1 MSGPG
6 LYGALLH
13 LYPRAFRLEYGED
26 MSRLL
31 ALQLRDE
38 RALRVWC
45 RTAVDLALTV
55 PALRL
60 ECLMSGLRTRPTA
73 FVLYAAA
80 AAASLVL
87 TAISGTSL
95 GMGTAGLLLGVA
107 FASLAVVAWRRARTI
122 GGGAVALGWRR
133 FLGAGVAGTAACVVV
148 ANLVD
153 DELPSNVWF
162 VWMLALL
169 TSMVLATVGIILGLT
184 QAVHRRTTS
193 A

>member
-1 MSGPG
+1 MTRPG
-6 LYGALLH
+6 LYGGLLR

-26 MSRLL
+26 MTQML

-60 ECLMSGLRTRPTA
+60 ESLMSGLRTRPSA
-73 FVLYAAA
+73 FYLYT
-80 AAASLVL
+80 AASVASFVL
-87 TAISGTSL
+87 TAVSGTSI
-95 GMGTAGLLLGVA
+95 GIGAAGLLPGVV
-107 FASLAVVAWRRARTI
+107 FAGLAVVAWRRARTL
-122 GGGAVALGWRR
+122 GGAVSVGWRR
-133 FLGAGVAGTAACVVV
+133 FLGAGVAGIAACTVV
-148 ANLVD
+148 ANLVG
-153 DELPSNVWF
+153 ELPSNTWL

-169 TSMVLATVGIILGLT
+169 VSMVLAAVGIILGLM
-184 QAVHRRTTS
+184 QAADRRATS